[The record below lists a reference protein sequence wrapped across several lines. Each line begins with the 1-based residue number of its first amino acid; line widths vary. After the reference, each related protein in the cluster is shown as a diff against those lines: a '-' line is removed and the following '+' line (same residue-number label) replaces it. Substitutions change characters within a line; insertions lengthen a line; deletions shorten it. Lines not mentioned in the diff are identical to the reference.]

1 MKITKTNKKRI
12 IKILVFFFAI
22 TSFSSILIYA
32 LSQNMIYFYTPTQ
45 VYNSEAPIDSNIR
58 VGGMVKVNSVKKI
71 NNSLKVN
78 FTVHDLEQ
86 ELNVTYTGILPDLFG
101 EGQGVVMT
109 GKLIS
114 KKIFLA
120 EEVLA
125 KHDENYMP
133 PEVADMM
140 KEKNK
145 EKVNK

>member
-45 VYNSEAPIDSNIR
+45 VHNSEAPIDSNIR
-58 VGGMVKVNSVKKI
+58 IGGMVKVNSVKKI

-114 KKIFLA
+114 KKNFLA

-145 EKVNK
+145 EMFNK